1 MDIVVPE
8 GTSGAA
14 SYAAPAKD
22 GSRNGTFYINLN
34 DLNVFQK
41 TVATTLALHEALP
54 GHHFQVYICHK
65 SSFQQQHVARNA

>member
-8 GTSGAA
+8 GTSGTA

-54 GHHFQVYICHK
+54 GHHFQVFAARAGF
-65 SSFQQQHVARNA
+65 SSNT